1 MMRIYKVMLTV
12 LCLCL
17 LLSLCACVEAKADGQ
32 EQKAASPGSLPIEII
47 PPESEDTPL
56 SPKTPMDEVEDKEH
70 PERLPEKS
78 KDLGE
83 DLEIGIGEDYDPG
96 LIPVPKPV
104 EPPVEVQ
111 SEESS
116 AAEE

>member
-1 MMRIYKVMLTV
+1 MMRLNKILLTV

-17 LLSLCACVEAKADGQ
+17 LLGLCACVEAKADGQ
-32 EQKAASPGSLPIEII
+32 EQKAASSDALPVEII
-47 PPESEDTPL
+47 PAESEDPL
-56 SPKTPMDEVEDKEH
+56 PNPKTPIDEIEGKEQ

>member
-17 LLSLCACVEAKADGQ
+17 LLSLCACVEVKADGQ
-32 EQKAASPGSLPIEII
+32 EQKTASPGSLPLEII
-47 PPESEDTPL
+47 PPESEDSPL
-56 SPKTPMDEVEDKEH
+56 IPKTPIDEIEGKEH
-70 PERLPEKS
+70 PERLPEKN

-96 LIPVPKPV
+96 LIPVPKP
-104 EPPVEVQ
+104 P
-111 SEESS
+111 EEKN
-116 AAEE
+116 EEGGEGL